1 MADSIFKETVPV
13 RRYKRPSSAISP
25 CKTAQDPVQ
34 PETKT
39 PSRKRPMKKARFSDS
54 ALLSNSSVPGT
65 TGLTPWV
72 GKTSIKT
79 PRRRVSTPAPTRH
92 RDYEEIQFTPI
103 REQLEPRTIRRIRR
117 HGLSEEMN
125 RCHEEQKSL
134 AELQRQLD
142 LKEEEVQ
149 RLKVELDKAKNATT
163 DTISSQERV
172 AEAEAELAQL
182 RQSFSVNAEPIS
194 WDHVPT
200 GAGLGPASDGGDTF
214 RIYEDENPDHINGN
228 SISMPDNEDA
238 IAMGLEL
245 ESARQAKEA
254 LFRAS
259 QTSFTNNIHFADSPV
274 RAASTNLNIPPT
286 PNTFYHDLSKQ
297 LKAAVSRA
305 EGAEVALQAM
315 NLEVQS
321 LGFGLVDDDASTC
334 ISNVK
339 DQFRQMRLELE
350 RAVPGETVG
359 SFDNATLLPEIA
371 SKLKLVARRLQ
382 DREAEL
388 KSMRNQQRTLK
399 GNFDHAIVAA
409 EKANLR
415 VKELEDTIDK
425 NAEEMLEI
433 RMRAQAVAREAEEH
447 ASNNRSLITAIEK
460 YREEVTRLEQL
471 VELIESEQAARLQD
485 VRTATLEELSQKIS
499 DIDAKAASETR
510 GRRAAEESAV
520 DRLRKINELESAL
533 STARQHSEDVKQ
545 QLKLLEKQLVT
556 SKGSHEQEV
565 GGLNS
570 RISGLS
576 TALSSANAEVEK
588 LKKINGKLEERY
600 KNEVEQGAQTLERIQ
615 NEYIRSVAKI
625 NEERKSHIRS
635 SKVRY
640 ANWNLLSD
648 ELTSDDVAPM
658 TPASLVRFVDPDHS
672 EDHIQGSVEMSR
684 GKKSR
689 RSSGHCLGIRKRG
702 RRRYDSGIGMDSLSE
717 AEDSMAS
724 DPITPDLNSEAE
736 IETDTGMDTAVR
748 MTG

>member
-1 MADSIFKETVPV
+1 
-13 RRYKRPSSAISP
+13 
-25 CKTAQDPVQ
+25 
-34 PETKT
+34 
-39 PSRKRPMKKARFSDS
+39 MKKARFSDS
-54 ALLSNSSVPGT
+54 ALLNNSTAPGT

-72 GKTSIKT
+72 GKATLKT

-92 RDYEEIQFTPI
+92 QDYEVVKFTPF
-103 REQLEPRTIRRIRR
+103 REELDSRIIRRIRR

-125 RCHEEQKSL
+125 QYQEEKKSVS
-134 AELQRQLD
+134 ELQRQLD
-142 LKEEEVQ
+142 LKEEELRQ
-149 RLKVELDKAKNATT
+149 LKAELQKANKATS
-163 DTISSQERV
+163 DIISSQERV
-172 AEAEAELAQL
+172 DEAEAELAQL
-182 RQSFSVNAEPIS
+182 RQSFSENTGPVS

-200 GAGLGPASDGGDTF
+200 GVGSRPTSDGGDTF
-214 RIYEDENPDHINGN
+214 CIYEDENPDVVHEN
-228 SISMPDNEDA
+228 SVPDNEDA
-238 IAMGLEL
+238 VAMGLEL

-254 LFRAS
+254 LFRSS
-259 QTSFTNNIHFADSPV
+259 QTSTTNNIHFADSPI
-274 RAASTNLNIPPT
+274 RAGSIVLDIPT
-286 PNTFYHDLSKQ
+286 APNGFYHDLSKQ

-305 EGAEVALQAM
+305 EDAEVALQAM

-321 LGFGLVDDDASTC
+321 LGFGSVDDDANTC
-334 ISNVK
+334 ISNIK
-339 DQFRQMRLELE
+339 SQFRQMRVELE
-350 RAVPGETVG
+350 RSVPGETVG
-359 SFDNATLLPEIA
+359 SFDNAKLLPEIA

-388 KSMRNQQRTLK
+388 KSMRNQQRSLK

-433 RMRAQAVAREAEEH
+433 RMRAQAVAREAQEH

-485 VRTATLEELSQKIS
+485 VRTATLEEFSQQIS
-499 DIDAKAASETR
+499 DMDAKAVAETR

-533 STARQHSEDVKQ
+533 ATARQHSEDVKRK
-545 QLKLLEKQLVT
+545 LKDLEKQLAF
-556 SKGSHEQEV
+556 SKASHEEEV

-576 TALSSANAEVEK
+576 TALSSANAEVDK

-615 NEYIRSVAKI
+615 NEYLRSVTKI

-648 ELTSDDVAPM
+648 ELTSDDAAPM
-658 TPASLVRFVDPDHS
+658 TPASLVRFVDPEASD
-672 EDHIQGSVEMSR
+672 DHIEGSVEISR

-689 RSSGHCLGIRKRG
+689 RSSGHGLGITKRG

-717 AEDSMAS
+717 ADEDSMAS
-724 DPITPDLNSEAE
+724 DPNIPDLSSEADVD
-736 IETDTGMDTAVR
+736 TDAGMDITV
-748 MTG
+748 

>member
-1 MADSIFKETVPV
+1 
-13 RRYKRPSSAISP
+13 
-25 CKTAQDPVQ
+25 
-34 PETKT
+34 
-39 PSRKRPMKKARFSDS
+39 
-54 ALLSNSSVPGT
+54 
-65 TGLTPWV
+65 
-72 GKTSIKT
+72 
-79 PRRRVSTPAPTRH
+79 
-92 RDYEEIQFTPI
+92 
-103 REQLEPRTIRRIRR
+103 
-117 HGLSEEMN
+117 MN
-125 RCHEEQKSL
+125 RCHEEKKTLS
-134 AELQRQLD
+134 ELQRQLD

-149 RLKVELDKAKNATT
+149 RLKVELEKAKNVTS

-172 AEAEAELAQL
+172 AVAEAELEQL
-182 RQSFSVNAEPIS
+182 RQSFSENAEPAS

-200 GAGLGPASDGGDTF
+200 GAGTGPASDGGDTF
-214 RIYEDENPDHINGN
+214 CIYEDENPDNTNGD
-228 SISMPDNEDA
+228 SIPDNEDA
-238 IAMGLEL
+238 VAMGLEL

-254 LFRAS
+254 LFRSS
-259 QTSFTNNIHFADSPV
+259 QTSFTNKIHFADSPI
-274 RAASTNLNIPPT
+274 RTASTTLDMPSPPI
-286 PNTFYHDLSKQ
+286 TFYHDLSKQ

-305 EGAEVALQAM
+305 EDAEVALQAM
-315 NLEVQS
+315 NLEIQS
-321 LGFGLVDDDASTC
+321 LGFGLTDDDANTC
-334 ISNVK
+334 ISNIK
-339 DQFRQMRLELE
+339 SQFRQMRLELE

-359 SFDNATLLPEIA
+359 SFDNARLLPEIA
-371 SKLKLVARRLQ
+371 SKLKLVASRLQ

-388 KSMRNQQRTLK
+388 KSMRNQQRSLK

-447 ASNNRSLITAIEK
+447 ASNNQSLITAIEK

-485 VRTATLEELSQKIS
+485 VRTATLEELSQQIS
-499 DIDAKAASETR
+499 DMDAKAAAETR

-545 QLKLLEKQLVT
+545 QLKALEKQLAT
-556 SKGSHEQEV
+556 SNASHDEEV

-576 TALSSANAEVEK
+576 TALASANAEVEK

-648 ELTSDDVAPM
+648 ELTSDDAVPL
-658 TPASLVRFVDPDHS
+658 TPASLVRFVDVDHS
-672 EDHIQGSVEMSR
+672 DGHVEGSVEMSR

-689 RSSGHCLGIRKRG
+689 RNSAHGLGISKRG

-717 AEDSMAS
+717 AEEDSMAS
-724 DPITPDLNSEAE
+724 DPITPDLSSEADV
-736 IETDTGMDTAVR
+736 ETDTGMDVTV
-748 MTG
+748 